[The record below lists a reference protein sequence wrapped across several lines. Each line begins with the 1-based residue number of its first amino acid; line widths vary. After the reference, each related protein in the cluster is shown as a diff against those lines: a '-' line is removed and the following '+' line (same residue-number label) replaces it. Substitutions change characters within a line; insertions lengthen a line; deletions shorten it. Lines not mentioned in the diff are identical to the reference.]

1 MVNKKL
7 KNNETWKEFKDFIF
21 RGNIFDM
28 AVGVIIGSAFGK
40 IVTSLVNDVLMPLIG
55 IVIGGL
61 NFASLSIKIGNASI
75 MYGSFVQN
83 VIDFLIIASCIFV
96 VIKIVSKLHKKEA
109 VKEEVSEEKVDEQ
122 VLLLR
127 EIRDL
132 LKNRNN

>member
-61 NFASLSIKIGNASI
+61 NFASLNIKIGNASI